1 MLLIS
6 SGVSLQVACQRYLL
20 ASCISIHKHDTCIYS
35 GISLQVACQ
44 QYLLASGIYIP
55 KHSAYIQR
63 YLLTGSSHAVSP
75 GQWYI
80 HTQTCCLYL
89 EVFPYRQLASGISSG
104 ISWLAVYPHTN
115 MLLMSSGISLQV
127 ALLRYI
133 QRYLLTS
140 NAYIQPYLLSGSLLA
155 VYLAVSTYK
164 YSLLVLQYTLKLTL
178 YIAMCCISLFANL
191 MRKWKLCIL
200 HIFFVSPL
208 PIVLNNSQK
217 ATKVSLKSSK
227 AIESKSNLGKQIVL
241 RTMAHF
247 ECQYALGSSII

>member
-1 MLLIS
+1 
-6 SGVSLQVACQRYLL
+6 
-20 ASCISIHKHDTCIYS
+20 
-35 GISLQVACQ
+35 
-44 QYLLASGIYIP
+44 
-55 KHSAYIQR
+55 
-63 YLLTGSSHAVSP
+63 
-75 GQWYI
+75 
-80 HTQTCCLYL
+80 
-89 EVFPYRQLASGISSG
+89 
-104 ISWLAVYPHTN
+104 
-115 MLLMSSGISLQV
+115 MSSGISLQV

-133 QRYLLTS
+133 QRYLLASGLSIHKHAFIQWLLLASGYSGISMHKHAAFIQRYLLTS
-140 NAYIQPYLLSGSLLA
+140 NAYILRYLLSGSSLA
-155 VYLAVSTYK
+155 VFLAISTYK
-164 YSLLVLQYTLKLTL
+164 YSLLALQYTLKLTL

-247 ECQYALGSSII
+247 ECQYTLGSSII